1 MGKNENIGWGLNP
14 ILTWVAS
21 MEADMM
27 LQDKDR
33 VRKEVGALL
42 RMAEMHANV
51 GRKTLLELYRRN
63 NHGSL
68 PDWKLEESDSLEYRW
83 QPYEDPAPEMPK
95 HRGRDVRY
103 CAVNQRK
110 YDWGKGQFRE
120 GVCEELGVDRRMVKA
135 LTEAGNSH
143 WGREAWRTVEAHLK
157 HYEKQE
163 GKGCMSRFP
172 RSTY

>member
-1 MGKNENIGWGLNP
+1 MGKNENIGWGLYP

-42 RMAEMHANV
+42 RMAEMLANV

-68 PDWKLEESDSLEYRW
+68 PDWKLEESDSLDKRIQHQECRSK
-83 QPYEDPAPEMPK
+83 E
-95 HRGRDVRY
+95 VR
-103 CAVNQRK
+103 
-110 YDWGKGQFRE
+110 
-120 GVCEELGVDRRMVKA
+120 
-135 LTEAGNSH
+135 
-143 WGREAWRTVEAHLK
+143 
-157 HYEKQE
+157 
-163 GKGCMSRFP
+163 
-172 RSTY
+172 

>member
-1 MGKNENIGWGLNP
+1 
-14 ILTWVAS
+14 
-21 MEADMM
+21 
-27 LQDKDR
+27 
-33 VRKEVGALL
+33 
-42 RMAEMHANV
+42 MH
-51 GRKTLLELYRRN
+51 KLYRRN
-63 NHGSL
+63 NDASL

-135 LTEAGNSH
+135 LTELGNRY
-143 WGREAWRTVEAHLK
+143 WARECWRKHRKVEAHVN

-163 GKGCMSRFP
+163 GKWLCVLFSKVDILNFIGFQLRRGLRGATIQSYMSSVRAVHIYKGYTCP
-172 RSTY
+172 ALKDGVV